1 MLHSNKLQ
9 ILGSFEKKNYVDLS
23 QAPNG
28 IREKTSQVI
37 SFRHEFMRK
46 AAANVEECRTSR
58 VKVDFEYFVLSACS
72 VVHEEK
78 WLFELFM
85 TNFRTRTID
94 QRLLVCLLVLVE
106 CIYQISQVFLQT
118 VNLVS

>member
-28 IREKTSQVI
+28 RENTSQVI

-85 TNFRTRTID
+85 TNFRTSTID

-106 CIYQISQVFLQT
+106 CIYQISQVFLLT